1 MSKKDLLLCRVIVEY
16 LQHKEPIGSE
26 SLKTLMNTKISSATI
41 RNYFKALSDEGLLF
55 QPHISGGRIPTL
67 SALKAYWYRHID
79 ARSTIEADSME
90 CIQKACLACDIFC
103 VLSVEQS
110 NKLVSVSHID
120 NKLLLDFEHI
130 GITLPFSS
138 ALERFL
144 GELKGLDVIDMRKI
158 AYQVRATGLLDAL
171 QCVQSRNLQFFGV
184 GALAEVC
191 KDDDGR
197 FHHIISGDMFDTL
210 ENGMYCEEVL
220 PSGYL
225 AIMQE
230 IRLKSHLDKKGM
242 DKKARMLCIGALDR
256 DFTQFYSC
264 IQS

>member
-26 SLKTLMNTKISSATI
+26 SLKALMKTKISSATI

-79 ARSTIEADSME
+79 AKSTLEVDSME
-90 CIQKACLACDIFC
+90 HIQKACLACDIFC

-110 NKLVSVSHID
+110 NKLLSVTRID
-120 NKLLLDFEHI
+120 EKLLLDFEHI

-144 GELKGLDVIDMRKI
+144 SELKGLDVIDMRKI
-158 AYQVRATGLLDAL
+158 AFQVRAQGLLNAL
-171 QCVQSRNLQFFGV
+171 QCVQSRNLRFFGV
-184 GALAEVC
+184 GALGQVC
-191 KDDDGR
+191 RDDDGR
-197 FHHIISGDMFDTL
+197 FHNIINGEMFDTL

-220 PSGYL
+220 PKGHL

-230 IRLKSHLDKKGM
+230 IRLKSQPDKKV
-242 DKKARMLCIGALDR
+242 RMLCIGALDR
-256 DFTQFYSC
+256 DFTHFYSC

>member
-41 RNYFKALSDEGLLF
+41 RNHFKALSDEGLLF
-55 QPHISGGRIPTL
+55 QSHISGGRIPTL

-79 ARSTIEADSME
+79 AISTIEADSME

-110 NKLVSVSHID
+110 NKFVSVSHID

-158 AYQVRATGLLDAL
+158 AYQVRATALLDVL
-171 QCVQSRNLQFFGV
+171 QCVQSRNLRFFGV

-230 IRLKSHLDKKGM
+230 IRLKSCLDKKGM

>member
-55 QPHISGGRIPTL
+55 QSHISGGRIPTL

-79 ARSTIEADSME
+79 AISTIEADSME

-110 NKLVSVSHID
+110 NKFVSVSHID

-158 AYQVRATGLLDAL
+158 AYQVRATALLDVL
-171 QCVQSRNLQFFGV
+171 QCVQSRNLRFFGV

-230 IRLKSHLDKKGM
+230 IRLKSCLDKKGM

>member
-55 QPHISGGRIPTL
+55 QSHTSGGRIPTL

-79 ARSTIEADSME
+79 AISTIEADSME

-110 NKLVSVSHID
+110 NKFVSVSHID

-158 AYQVRATGLLDAL
+158 AYQVRATALLDVL
-171 QCVQSRNLQFFGV
+171 QCVQSRNLRFFGV

-230 IRLKSHLDKKGM
+230 IRLKSCLDKKGM

>member
-55 QPHISGGRIPTL
+55 QSHISGGRIPTL

-79 ARSTIEADSME
+79 AISTIEADSME
-90 CIQKACLACDIFC
+90 CIQKACLTCDIFC

-110 NKLVSVSHID
+110 NKFVSVSHID

-158 AYQVRATGLLDAL
+158 AYQVRATALLDVL
-171 QCVQSRNLQFFGV
+171 QCVQSRNLRFFGV

-230 IRLKSHLDKKGM
+230 IRLKSCLDKKGM

>member
-26 SLKTLMNTKISSATI
+26 SLKALMKTKISSATI

-79 ARSTIEADSME
+79 AKSTLEVDFME
-90 CIQKACLACDIFC
+90 HIQKACLACDIFC

-110 NKLVSVSHID
+110 NKLLSVTRID
-120 NKLLLDFEHI
+120 EKLLLDFEHI

-144 GELKGLDVIDMRKI
+144 SELKGLDVIDMRKI
-158 AYQVRATGLLDAL
+158 AFQVRAQGLLNAL
-171 QCVQSRNLQFFGV
+171 QCVQSRNLRFFGV
-184 GALAEVC
+184 GALGQVC
-191 KDDDGR
+191 RDDDGR
-197 FHHIISGDMFDTL
+197 FHNIINGEMFDTL

-220 PSGYL
+220 PKGHL

-230 IRLKSHLDKKGM
+230 IRLKSQPDKKV
-242 DKKARMLCIGALDR
+242 RMLCIGALDR
-256 DFTQFYSC
+256 DFTHFYSC

>member
-26 SLKTLMNTKISSATI
+26 SLKALMKTKISSATI

-79 ARSTIEADSME
+79 AKSTLEVDSME
-90 CIQKACLACDIFC
+90 HIQKACLACDIFC

-110 NKLVSVSHID
+110 NKLLSVTRID
-120 NKLLLDFEHI
+120 EKLLLDFEHI

-144 GELKGLDVIDMRKI
+144 SELKGLDVIDMRKI
-158 AYQVRATGLLDAL
+158 AYQVRAQGLLDAL
-171 QCVQSRNLQFFGV
+171 QCVQSRNLRFFGV
-184 GALAEVC
+184 GVLGQVC
-191 KDDDGR
+191 RDDDGR
-197 FHHIISGDMFDTL
+197 FHNIINGEMFDTL

-220 PSGYL
+220 PKGHL

-230 IRLKSHLDKKGM
+230 IRLKSQPDKKV
-242 DKKARMLCIGALDR
+242 RMLCIGALDR
-256 DFTQFYSC
+256 DFTHFYSC

>member
-55 QPHISGGRIPTL
+55 QSHISGGRIPTL

-79 ARSTIEADSME
+79 AISTIEADSME

-110 NKLVSVSHID
+110 NKFVSVSHID

-138 ALERFL
+138 ARYEKNCLSSSC
-144 GELKGLDVIDMRKI
+144 D
-158 AYQVRATGLLDAL
+158 
-171 QCVQSRNLQFFGV
+171 S
-184 GALAEVC
+184 LA
-191 KDDDGR
+191 
-197 FHHIISGDMFDTL
+197 
-210 ENGMYCEEVL
+210 
-220 PSGYL
+220 
-225 AIMQE
+225 
-230 IRLKSHLDKKGM
+230 
-242 DKKARMLCIGALDR
+242 
-256 DFTQFYSC
+256 
-264 IQS
+264 